1 MVKDMSVSLRFA
13 ELLQATSLG
22 AGELAKRIGVTPLMI
37 KHLLE
42 GRNYPSHD
50 TYVRLKKVFPNLN
63 FYWLIFGVGSM
74 WIYDLEPEKQQGST
88 QTTPQKEPTRPI
100 KDEEAES
107 SLFKTNKNTETSV
120 LSNTPLL
127 RSSGDTPPSMSKE
140 GSDAVTTE
148 PIAESQELLQRS
160 VIEETEETNKRI
172 DTAPAVF
179 EVTPEEGGTGETS
192 IKTDVVSNASLP
204 SATVGRNE
212 HPPFEP
218 PSSIPDLIVLQPD
231 GRYIRYRA
239 VKEE

>member
-88 QTTPQKEPTRPI
+88 QTTPQKEQTRPI

-107 SLFKTNKNTETSV
+107 SLFKINKNMEISV
-120 LSNTPLL
+120 LSNTSLL
-127 RSSGDTPPSMSKE
+127 RSSGETPPSMSKDR
-140 GSDAVTTE
+140 SDVVTTE
-148 PIAESQELLQRS
+148 PIVESQELLQRS
-160 VIEETEETNKRI
+160 VIEETNKRI
-172 DTAPAVF
+172 DTASDVF
-179 EVTPEEGGTGETS
+179 EVKSEEGGSGVTNTGTNVMNN
-192 IKTDVVSNASLP
+192 TSLP
-204 SATVGRNE
+204 SVTRIENE
-212 HPPFEP
+212 RPPLE
-218 PSSIPDLIVLQPD
+218 SSSSVPDLIVLQPD

>member
-22 AGELAKRIGVTPLMI
+22 VGELAKRIGVTPLMI

-74 WIYDLEPEKQQGST
+74 WIYDLEPEKQQGGK
-88 QTTPQKEPTRPI
+88 QTTPQKEQTRPI

-120 LSNTPLL
+120 LNNTSLL
-127 RSSGDTPPSMSKE
+127 RSSGDAPPSMSKE

-148 PIAESQELLQRS
+148 PIVESQELLQRS
-160 VIEETEETNKRI
+160 VIEETNKRI

-179 EVTPEEGGTGETS
+179 EVKSEEGRSGVPNTETNV
-192 IKTDVVSNASLP
+192 IDNTSLP
-204 SATVGRNE
+204 SVTRIENE
-212 HPPFEP
+212 RPPLE
-218 PSSIPDLIVLQPD
+218 SSSSVPDLIVLQPD

>member
-13 ELLQATSLG
+13 ELLHATSLG
-22 AGELAKRIGVTPLMI
+22 VGELAKRIGVTPLMI

-107 SLFKTNKNTETSV
+107 SLFRGNNDIKTNV
-120 LSNTPLL
+120 LESNSLL
-127 RSSGDTPPSMSKE
+127 RSGNTPPSMPKE
-140 GSDAVTTE
+140 KSDAVTTE
-148 PIAESQELLQRS
+148 PSVKSQELLQRS
-160 VIEETEETNKRI
+160 MIEEAEKSL
-172 DTAPAVF
+172 DTASAVF
-179 EVTPEEGGTGETS
+179 EVKSEEGGAGVTNIETN
-192 IKTDVVSNASLP
+192 VVDNTSLP
-204 SATVGRNE
+204 SVTRIENE
-212 HPPFEP
+212 RPPLES
-218 PSSIPDLIVLQPD
+218 PSSVPDLIVLQPD

>member
-74 WIYDLEPEKQQGST
+74 WIYDHDPERQQGGA
-88 QTTPQKEPTRPI
+88 QTIPQKEPTRPI

-107 SLFKTNKNTETSV
+107 SLFKTNKNTKTSV
-120 LSNTPLL
+120 LCSTSLL
-127 RSSGDTPPSMSKE
+127 RSSGDTPPSMTKDR
-140 GSDAVTTE
+140 SDAVTTE
-148 PIAESQELLQRS
+148 PIVESQELLQRS

-179 EVTPEEGGTGETS
+179 EVNPGEGGTSATGVET
-192 IKTDVVSNASLP
+192 NAINNTSLP
-204 SATVGRNE
+204 SVTRIENE
-212 HPPFEP
+212 RPPLES
-218 PSSIPDLIVLQPD
+218 PSSVPDLIVLQPD

>member
-22 AGELAKRIGVTPLMI
+22 VGELAKRIGVTPLMI

-74 WIYDLEPEKQQGST
+74 WIYDLEPEKEQGST
-88 QTTPQKEPTRPI
+88 QTTPQKEPTRLI

-120 LSNTPLL
+120 LNNTSLL

-148 PIAESQELLQRS
+148 PIVESQELLQRS
-160 VIEETEETNKRI
+160 MIEEAEKSL
-172 DTAPAVF
+172 DTASAVF
-179 EVTPEEGGTGETS
+179 EVKSEEGGAGVTNIGTN
-192 IKTDVVSNASLP
+192 VVDNTSLP
-204 SATVGRNE
+204 SVTRIENE
-212 HPPFEP
+212 RPPLES
-218 PSSIPDLIVLQPD
+218 PSSVPDLIVLQPD

>member
-74 WIYDLEPEKQQGST
+74 WIYDLEPEQQQGGA
-88 QTTPQKEPTRPI
+88 QTIPQKEQTRPI

-107 SLFKTNKNTETSV
+107 SLFKTNKNIETDV
-120 LSNTPLL
+120 LNNTSLL
-127 RSSGDTPPSMSKE
+127 RSSGETPPSMSKE

-148 PIAESQELLQRS
+148 PIVESQELLQRS
-160 VIEETEETNKRI
+160 VIEETNKRI
-172 DTAPAVF
+172 DTASDVF
-179 EVTPEEGGTGETS
+179 EVKSEEGGSGVTNIETNV
-192 IKTDVVSNASLP
+192 INNTSLP
-204 SATVGRNE
+204 SVTRIENE
-212 HPPFEP
+212 RPPLE
-218 PSSIPDLIVLQPD
+218 SSSSVPDLIVLQPD

>member
-22 AGELAKRIGVTPLMI
+22 VGELAKRIGVTPLMI

-74 WIYDLEPEKQQGST
+74 WIYDLEPEREQGGA
-88 QTTPQKEPTRPI
+88 QTIPQKEPTRPI

-107 SLFKTNKNTETSV
+107 SLFKNNKDVKTNV
-120 LSNTPLL
+120 LYSNSSL
-127 RSSGDTPPSMSKE
+127 RSNGDTPPSVTKE
-140 GSDAVTTE
+140 RSDAVTTE
-148 PIAESQELLQRS
+148 PVVESQELLQRS
-160 VIEETEETNKRI
+160 VEETDKRI
-172 DTAPAVF
+172 GTASVVF
-179 EVTPEEGGTGETS
+179 EATPEDGGGGATNAKTSVANSDSLSSVTG
-192 IKTDVVSNASLP
+192 I
-204 SATVGRNE
+204 GNE
-212 HPPFEP
+212 HPPLKP

>member
-1 MVKDMSVSLRFA
+1 MSVSLRFA

-22 AGELAKRIGVTPLMI
+22 VGELAKRIGVTPLMI

-74 WIYDLEPEKQQGST
+74 WIYDLEPEKEQGGA
-88 QTTPQKEPTRPI
+88 QTIPQKEQPRPI

-107 SLFKTNKNTETSV
+107 SLFKTNKDIKTSILV
-120 LSNTPLL
+120 NNSLL
-127 RSSGDTPPSMSKE
+127 RNSEDAPSSMPKE
-140 GSDAVTTE
+140 RSDAVTTE
-148 PIAESQELLQRS
+148 PIVESQESLERS
-160 VIEETEETNKRI
+160 VIGEVDKI
-172 DTAPAVF
+172 VDTASAVL
-179 EVTPEEGGTGETS
+179 EANSEERGAGATN
-192 IKTDVVSNASLP
+192 IKTSVVNNTSLP
-204 SATVGRNE
+204 VTRIENE
-212 HPPFEP
+212 RPPLES

>member
-74 WIYDLEPEKQQGST
+74 WIYDLEPEKEQGGA
-88 QTTPQKEPTRPI
+88 QTIPQKEQTRPI

-107 SLFKTNKNTETSV
+107 SLFKTNKNIETDV
-120 LSNTPLL
+120 LNNTSLL
-127 RSSGDTPPSMSKE
+127 RSSGETPPSMSKE

-148 PIAESQELLQRS
+148 PIVESQELLQRS
-160 VIEETEETNKRI
+160 VIEETNKRI
-172 DTAPAVF
+172 DTASDVF
-179 EVTPEEGGTGETS
+179 EVKSEEGGSGVTNIETNV
-192 IKTDVVSNASLP
+192 INNTSLP
-204 SATVGRNE
+204 SVTRIENE
-212 HPPFEP
+212 RPPLE
-218 PSSIPDLIVLQPD
+218 SSSSVPDLIVLQPD

>member
-50 TYVRLKKVFPNLN
+50 TSVRLKKVFPNLN

-74 WIYDLEPEKQQGST
+74 WIYDHDPERQQGGA
-88 QTTPQKEPTRPI
+88 QTIPQKEPTRPI

-107 SLFKTNKNTETSV
+107 SLFKTNKNTKTNV
-120 LSNTPLL
+120 LYSNSLL
-127 RSSGDTPPSMSKE
+127 HSNGDTQPSMTKDR
-140 GSDAVTTE
+140 SDAVTKE
-148 PIAESQELLQRS
+148 PIVESQELLQRS
-160 VIEETEETNKRI
+160 VIEETNKRI
-172 DTAPAVF
+172 DTASDVF
-179 EVTPEEGGTGETS
+179 EVKSDEGGSGVTNIETN
-192 IKTDVVSNASLP
+192 VVSNASLS

>member
-13 ELLQATSLG
+13 ELLHATSLG
-22 AGELAKRIGVTPLMI
+22 VGELAKRIGVTPLMI

-74 WIYDLEPEKQQGST
+74 WIYDLEPEKEQGST
-88 QTTPQKEPTRPI
+88 QTTPQKEPTRLI

-120 LSNTPLL
+120 LNNTSLL
-127 RSSGDTPPSMSKE
+127 RSSGDTLPSMSKE

-160 VIEETEETNKRI
+160 VIEETNKRI

-179 EVTPEEGGTGETS
+179 EVNSGEGGTSATSVETN
-192 IKTDVVSNASLP
+192 VVSNTSLS
-204 SATVGRNE
+204 SATMGGNE

-218 PSSIPDLIVLQPD
+218 PFSIPDLIVLQPD

>member
-88 QTTPQKEPTRPI
+88 QTTPQKEQTRPI

-107 SLFKTNKNTETSV
+107 SLFKINKNMETSV
-120 LSNTPLL
+120 LSNTSLL
-127 RSSGDTPPSMSKE
+127 RSSGETPPSMSKDR
-140 GSDAVTTE
+140 SDVVTTE
-148 PIAESQELLQRS
+148 PIVESQELLQRS
-160 VIEETEETNKRI
+160 VIEETNKRI
-172 DTAPAVF
+172 DTASDVF
-179 EVTPEEGGTGETS
+179 EVKSEEGGSGVTNTETNVMNN
-192 IKTDVVSNASLP
+192 TSLP
-204 SATVGRNE
+204 SVTRIENE
-212 HPPFEP
+212 RPPLE
-218 PSSIPDLIVLQPD
+218 SSSSVPDLIVLQPD

>member
-22 AGELAKRIGVTPLMI
+22 VGELAKRIGVTPLMI

-107 SLFKTNKNTETSV
+107 SLFKINKGLETNIF
-120 LSNTPLL
+120 SNNSLL
-127 RSSGDTPPSMSKE
+127 HNSENTPPSMLKE
-140 GSDAVTTE
+140 RSDGVTTE
-148 PIAESQELLQRS
+148 PIVKSQELLQRS
-160 VIEETEETNKRI
+160 VIEEADKRI
-172 DTAPAVF
+172 DTASAVL
-179 EVTPEEGGTGETS
+179 EANSEGRGAGATNVKTS
-192 IKTDVVSNASLP
+192 VINTHYLSSVAG
-204 SATVGRNE
+204 VGNE
-212 HPPFEP
+212 RPPLES
-218 PSSIPDLIVLQPD
+218 PSSVPDLIVLQPD

>member
-13 ELLQATSLG
+13 ELLHATSLG
-22 AGELAKRIGVTPLMI
+22 VGELAKRIGVTPLMI

-74 WIYDLEPEKQQGST
+74 WIYDLEPEKEQGGA
-88 QTTPQKEPTRPI
+88 QTIPQKEPPRPI

-107 SLFKTNKNTETSV
+107 SLFKVNRNIETNV
-120 LSNTPLL
+120 LDNNSLL
-127 RSSGDTPPSMSKE
+127 RNSKDAPPSMHKE
-140 GSDAVTTE
+140 RSDAVTTE
-148 PIAESQELLQRS
+148 PIVESQESLQRS
-160 VIEETEETNKRI
+160 VIEETNKRI
-172 DTAPAVF
+172 DTASDVF
-179 EVTPEEGGTGETS
+179 EVKSEEGGSGVTNTRTN
-192 IKTDVVSNASLP
+192 ITNNTSLP
-204 SATVGRNE
+204 SVTRIENE
-212 HPPFEP
+212 RPPLE
-218 PSSIPDLIVLQPD
+218 SSSSVPDLIVLQPD